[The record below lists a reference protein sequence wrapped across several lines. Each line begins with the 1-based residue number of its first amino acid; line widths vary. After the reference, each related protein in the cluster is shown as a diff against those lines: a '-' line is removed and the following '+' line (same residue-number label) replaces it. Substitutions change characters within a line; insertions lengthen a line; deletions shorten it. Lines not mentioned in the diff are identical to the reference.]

1 MAVDDVGV
9 EVGKLADPL
18 ILSDGFDPSHEDL
31 PATDDTGI
39 GENLGM
45 QRISVVGNSGSGKTR
60 FARALAR
67 RLRVKHVE
75 LDSIFHQPDWSPLPV
90 EEFRSRVGVE
100 AANAAWVID
109 GNYPPV
115 LDLVWERA
123 DTVVWI
129 DPPRLVTMAQI
140 TWRSVSRA
148 LTRRELWNG
157 NRESFRELVRV
168 DPERSMIR
176 WAWTRHRVVQERYE
190 SAMSDA
196 RWNGLI
202 FVRLRS
208 RREAQ
213 RWLATADA
221 IRGR

>member
-1 MAVDDVGV
+1 
-9 EVGKLADPL
+9 
-18 ILSDGFDPSHEDL
+18 
-31 PATDDTGI
+31 
-39 GENLGM
+39 
-45 QRISVVGNSGSGKTR
+45 
-60 FARALAR
+60 
-67 RLRVKHVE
+67 
-75 LDSIFHQPDWSPLPV
+75 
-90 EEFRSRVGVE
+90 
-100 AANAAWVID
+100 
-109 GNYPPV
+109 V